1 MEGPFPLARVCEV
14 LGAPRSTV
22 YHRRAR
28 GELLG
33 TRPGPATQVSD
44 ADLTERVRQVISDSP
59 FSGEGY
65 RKVRARLRR
74 EHGIRV
80 GGKRVLRLMRQA
92 GLLAPQRVR
101 GRRRER
107 PHDGTIIPDG
117 PDLRW
122 GTDATMAWTRLDGW
136 VWVFANVDHW
146 SAEAWTHVAKRGDR
160 IAALQPVYD
169 AVCDR
174 FGSLGPDVARGIS
187 LRHDWGPQYR
197 SHHFTGSITWLGI
210 QDDAA
215 FVGEPETNG
224 CAERFIR
231 TLKEQCLW
239 AELYDTVDDLRRAVA
254 TWTQLYNNEWLIGR
268 HGHKTPREA
277 FASATSKVA
286 A

>member
-1 MEGPFPLARVCEV
+1 MEGSFPLARVCAV
-14 LGAPRSTV
+14 LGAARSTV

-28 GELLG
+28 GEVLG
-33 TRPGPATQVSD
+33 CRPGPKTEICD
-44 ADLTERVRQVISDSP
+44 ADLVETIRQVLSDSP

-74 EHGIRV
+74 EHHIGV
-80 GGKRVLRLMRQA
+80 GGKRVLRLMRHA

-101 GRRRER
+101 GRRKER

-117 PDLRW
+117 PNLRW

-136 VWVFANVDHW
+136 VWVFVCVDHW
-146 SAEAWTHVAKRGDR
+146 SAESWTHVAKVGDR

-169 AVCDR
+169 AVIDR
-174 FGSLGPDVARGIS
+174 FGQLGPDVARGIS

-197 SHHFTGSITWLGI
+197 SRHFLGSIAWLGLT
-210 QDDAA
+210 DDAA
-215 FVGEPETNG
+215 YIGEPETNG

-239 AELYDTVDDLRRAVA
+239 AELHDTVEDLRQAVA
-254 TWTQLYNNEWLIGR
+254 TWTELYNKEWLIQR
-268 HGHKTPREA
+268 HGHQTPREA
-277 FASATSKVA
+277 FASAAPEVA